1 MWTGTIIDV
10 QSGLGHMN
18 CKVRKHLF
26 EHVPPADSDQPAH
39 LCSPRMQIFFMQ
51 TSKTDQT
58 MWTRRLIRAYMSE
71 GTFSHV
77 ETRMYYVWEED
88 AGFSSQPDNCF
99 CTCMHIAPCKALLL
113 SPFLSGNKGQT
124 VCQADKMPLPS
135 TAYALHT
142 HPCLII
148 LFVL

>member
-1 MWTGTIIDV
+1 M

-18 CKVRKHLF
+18 CKVRKPLF

-113 SPFLSGNKGQT
+113 SPFLSGNKGQFARLT
-124 VCQADKMPLPS
+124 KCHCLPLHMH
-135 TAYALHT
+135 YIHT
-142 HPCLII
+142 L
-148 LFVL
+148 V